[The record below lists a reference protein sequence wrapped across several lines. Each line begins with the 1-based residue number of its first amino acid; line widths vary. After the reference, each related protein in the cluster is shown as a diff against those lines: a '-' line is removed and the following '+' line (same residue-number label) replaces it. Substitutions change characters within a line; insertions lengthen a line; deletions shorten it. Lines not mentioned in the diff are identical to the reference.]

1 MSSLHNEWQSVSKH
15 FQCSNHDMWIN
26 NLIYIV
32 KKRGN
37 RGRKM
42 IQTMGENTVNSQK
55 REIIIM
61 KKKIGK
67 IYSQAPSLV
76 IVLLSFCL
84 WMPKFPEYKIQ
95 HQKYSVR
102 QTSWVTDR

>member
-1 MSSLHNEWQSVSKH
+1 
-15 FQCSNHDMWIN
+15 
-26 NLIYIV
+26 
-32 KKRGN
+32 
-37 RGRKM
+37 M

-55 REIIIM
+55 KGNNNHE
-61 KKKIGK
+61 KKIGK

-102 QTSWVTDR
+102 QMSWVTDR